1 DELCPVTAANGGLL
15 HFVVP
20 FEPEQPDLVG
30 EQAMDAVADGGLEL
44 AGAEYAERLP
54 EAVDQERAGELPGFR
69 GAAPAVG
76 DPVADLTERRV
87 EKEGERLGDRDVNPR
102 RHRGGPTSRG
112 PRRRSA
118 RRRGRSAPFAAW
130 AGPAAARR

>member
-1 DELCPVTAANGGLL
+1 ELGPVRAANGGLL
-15 HFVVP
+15 YLVVP
-20 FEPEQPDLVG
+20 AEPEQLDLVG
-30 EQAMDAVADGGLEL
+30 EQAVDAVADGGLEL
-44 AGAEYAERLP
+44 AGAQDAERLP

-76 DPVADLTERRV
+76 DAITHGAQRRV
-87 EKEGERLGDRDVNPR
+87 EQEGERLGDLDVNPR

-118 RRRGRSAPFAAW
+118 RRRGRSAPAS
-130 AGPAAARR
+130 GVVPIGRGTH